1 MLADQKLLAGD
12 IDGGLADYAALVNDR
27 SRVYGPAHQQTFDAR
42 LRHAFA
48 LADAADGVSGRIA
61 ALEALLD
68 DQLSGL
74 GPDDPLTMTTPMHLA
89 HSHRSDTELQT
100 VLADQIRVF
109 GPAGH
114 PARRFFRQRFL
125 SRRG

>member
-61 ALEALLD
+61 ALEALLA

-74 GPDDPLTMTTPMHLA
+74 GPDL
-89 HSHRSDTELQT
+89 R
-100 VLADQIRVF
+100 
-109 GPAGH
+109 
-114 PARRFFRQRFL
+114 
-125 SRRG
+125 